1 MSTSKLNEVTSKWKE
16 QIAVTR
22 LDRMDREN
30 DKLRMELDSVRSM
43 LDRERDE
50 RDELL
55 GTIKKRPEVVVK
67 KKKAGFLRLVIVGA
81 GAYIVG
87 TRAGRERYDQIT
99 QWAKQATSKA
109 KDSAGDVRE
118 AGMAVK
124 DAALDAKDAALEKKT
139 EIKSKNIPNV
149 A

>member
-1 MSTSKLNEVTSKWKE
+1 MSGNKLTEVTSKWKE
-16 QIAVTR
+16 QIAMTR

-30 DKLRMELDSVRSM
+30 DKLRMELDSMRSM

-67 KKKAGFLRLVIVGA
+67 KKKGGFLRLLVVGV

-87 TRAGRERYDQIT
+87 TRAGRERYEQIT
-99 QWAKQATSKA
+99 DWAQKAKSKA
-109 KDSAGDVRE
+109 KDSAGDMRD
-118 AGMAVK
+118 ASMSVK
-124 DAALDAKDAALEKKT
+124 DAAIDAKDAALEKKT

>member
-1 MSTSKLNEVTSKWKE
+1 MSGGKLTEVTSKWKE
-16 QIAVTR
+16 QMAMTR

-67 KKKAGFLRLVIVGA
+67 KKKGGFLRLLIVGA

-87 TRAGRERYDQIT
+87 ARAGRERYEQIT
-99 QWAKQATSKA
+99 DWAQKAKSKA
-109 KDSAGDVRE
+109 KDSAGDMRD
-118 AGMAVK
+118 AGAAVK
-124 DAALDAKDAALEKKT
+124 DAAVDVKDAAVQKQT